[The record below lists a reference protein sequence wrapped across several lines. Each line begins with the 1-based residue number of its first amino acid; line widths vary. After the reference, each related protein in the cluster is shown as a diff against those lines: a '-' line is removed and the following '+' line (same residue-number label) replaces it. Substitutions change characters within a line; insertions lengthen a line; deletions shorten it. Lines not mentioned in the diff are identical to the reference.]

1 MVRLG
6 CPGAPSQEKMYMAD
20 PIIISASI
28 IDAAGKRKTSVL
40 FVPND
45 LLLADVQTIVTDWTP
60 KLDAAIDGKIVLAQA
75 VFPFTLPSGLKSAP
89 VDGNRVREGALLSF
103 SADGTF
109 HKYSSYVPS
118 WENAGFV
125 TDSDVVLNT
134 GVYATLINY
143 MVANTSNDDAEALTA
158 YLEGERAFRK

>member
-60 KLDAAIDGKIVLAQA
+60 KLDAAIDGKIGIAQA
-75 VFPFTLPSGLKSAP
+75 GFPFTLPSGLKSAP
-89 VDGNRVREGALLSF
+89 PGGNRVPERAFLSF
-103 SADGTF
+103 SADCQF
-109 HKYSSYVPS
+109 
-118 WENAGFV
+118 
-125 TDSDVVLNT
+125 
-134 GVYATLINY
+134 
-143 MVANTSNDDAEALTA
+143 
-158 YLEGERAFRK
+158 